1 MPSAVVMR
9 YRYPYSRRVNV
20 VLNWKFGIRAE
31 DDPDR
36 YYDMFCSHTGRLLNP
51 GDPWHDNG
59 DGVPSKEDVAVLLA
73 DFDREHLA
81 VCVHCDTTHA
91 INANHKCEEP
101 R

>member
-20 VLNWKFGIRAE
+20 VLNWTFGMRAE
-31 DDPDR
+31 NDPDR

-73 DFDREHLA
+73 EFDREHLA
-81 VCVHCDTTHA
+81 VCVHCETTHA
-91 INANHKCEEP
+91 INANHQCEDGE
-101 R
+101 